1 MGETATLSTLAQFA
15 AAAVDAVAGGHIQ
28 AKVAGTAAV
37 VDTLNVIG
45 AARAAL
51 EVIVGLVVAVAV
63 MVALGLPVAAA
74 AVAGPTITVAV
85 VASGFSAKVQMARL
99 VVRLAAAAQEVTQV
113 TRLLA
118 RA

>member
-1 MGETATLSTLAQFA
+1 MVWDGETTSQLPRAIRTLLLLAQEVAPLEMGELVTLATLAQFVA
-15 AAAVDAVAGGHIQ
+15 AAADAVAVGHIQ

-37 VDTLNVIG
+37 VDTLNVFG

-74 AVAGPTITVAV
+74 VVAGPTITVAV
-85 VASGFSAKVQMARL
+85 VASGF
-99 VVRLAAAAQEVTQV
+99 
-113 TRLLA
+113 
-118 RA
+118 